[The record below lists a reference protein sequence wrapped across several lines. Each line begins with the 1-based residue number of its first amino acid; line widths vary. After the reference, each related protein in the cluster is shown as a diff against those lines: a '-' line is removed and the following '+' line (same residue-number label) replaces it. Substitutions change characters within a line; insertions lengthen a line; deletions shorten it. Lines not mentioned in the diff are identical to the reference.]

1 MGIAP
6 TGAIFRGLT
15 FDGEN
20 SKDYGIYIT
29 GTGVYNAPERD
40 VEMIAIPGRNGN
52 FAHDNGRFANVEV
65 TYHCGLFG
73 PSQED
78 FAEAISDFRNM
89 LMSRRGYVRLTDD
102 YNADEYR
109 MAIYKSGLEVT
120 ADAVRAGEFDLVFD
134 CKPQRFLTSGE
145 TAVSLA
151 SGATITNPTLF
162 DAHPLLSFEGL
173 GDVNIGDNTIT
184 VNDVPLGWITIANG
198 NTIEGG
204 RTISYERFLDTSN
217 IVTGDTINVGDVR
230 EWLSTTNGFEFI
242 ISGLP
247 FDEATITYGN
257 RDFNFGVNVSRSGTS
272 ARIRGGF
279 WGSLTYGTNSS
290 HQGNATIVFKKYE
303 SGSLIDLAT
312 INVQAAVV
320 YRNGD
325 YLNLVVKADH
335 APTRAVLFASAVL
348 ADSTKST
355 LSGVTYVDLD
365 IAEAYVLTG
374 GEMVS
379 ANDHVTIGLV
389 VPSLPPGDTEI
400 TYDNTI
406 TNFTI
411 TPRWWKI

>member
-1 MGIAP
+1 MAIA
-6 TGAIFRGLT
+6 TGSMYKGLT

-29 GTGVYNAPERD
+29 GSGVYNAPERD

-73 PSQED
+73 PSQAD

-109 MAIYKSGLEVT
+109 MAIYKSGFEVT
-120 ADAVRAGEFDLVFD
+120 ADSVRAGEFDLVFD

-173 GDVNIGDNTIT
+173 GDINIGDNSIT
-184 VNDVPLGWITIANG
+184 VNDVPLGWIDIAHG
-198 NTIEGG
+198 DDIEG
-204 RTISYERFLDTSN
+204 RRNISYERFLDTSN
-217 IVTGDTINVGDVR
+217 LVTGDTINVGDVR
-230 EWLSTTNGFEFI
+230 GWLSNTNYFEYVFPN
-242 ISGLP
+242 LP
-247 FDEATITYGN
+247 FDDATITYGD
-257 RDFNFGVNVSRSGTS
+257 RDFNFGVSLSRSGTS
-272 ARIRGGF
+272 AEISGGF
-279 WGSLTYGTNSS
+279 WGSLTYGTSSS
-290 HQGNATIVFKKYE
+290 HHGEATIVFKKYE
-303 SGSLIDLAT
+303 SGSMITLAT
-312 INVQAAVV
+312 INVELIVE
-320 YRNGD
+320 YRSDD
-325 YLNLVVKADH
+325 YLILIVQAD
-335 APTRAVLFASAVL
+335 ATPTRSVMIASSVI

-379 ANDHVTIGLV
+379 ANDHVMIGAV

-406 TNFTI
+406 TNVTI
-411 TPRWWKI
+411 TPRWWKV

>member
-89 LMSRRGYVRLTDD
+89 LLSRRGYVRLTDD

-109 MAIYKSGLEVT
+109 MAIYKAGLEVT

-145 TAVSLA
+145 TAVSVA
-151 SGATITNPTLF
+151 SGDTLTNPTLF

-173 GDVNIGDNTIT
+173 GDINIGDNSIT
-184 VNDVPLGWITIANG
+184 VNDVPLGWIDIAPP

-204 RTISYERFLDTSN
+204 RTIECRRFLDTSN
-217 IVTGDTINVGDVR
+217 IVTGDTINVGDTR
-230 EWLSTTNGFEFI
+230 GWLSNTNFFEYLYPD
-242 ISGLP
+242 LP
-247 FDEATITYGN
+247 FDDATITYGD
-257 RDFNFGVNVSRSGTS
+257 RDFNFGVTLSRRGTS
-272 ARIRGGF
+272 AEIGGGF
-279 WGSLTYGTNSS
+279 WGSLTYGTRSS
-290 HQGNATIVFKKYE
+290 HHGEATIVFKKYE
-303 SGSLIDLAT
+303 SGSMRTLAT
-312 INVQAAVV
+312 INIEVIVDYRDDNLLLVVQA
-320 YRNGD
+320 D
-325 YLNLVVKADH
+325 TT
-335 APTRAVLFASAVL
+335 PTRAVLVASNVI

-379 ANDHVTIGLV
+379 ANGHVSIGAV

-400 TYDNTI
+400 TYDDTI
-406 TNFTI
+406 TNVTI
-411 TPRWWKI
+411 TPRWWKV